1 MTACIFVCA
10 VGMLDGNEGDRG
22 VYASD
27 SLEATLAAKAGDM
40 DTRHVE
46 EFLILSK
53 TLNYTTAAQEAFI
66 ARPTLVEHIAELEGE
81 IGCVL
86 FSKCEGKL
94 SLTPIGRRFVRTASL
109 LLDRV
114 ECIVE
119 EYRSLPDNFL
129 SVRIASTNLPWLE
142 SYAYKACRALRER
155 SPKKIVEIVSVA
167 GPSSTVDALLDGSN
181 DIVVSGFKSW
191 RKDSSKAPFPDGI
204 SGFRLQS
211 ESIMLLM
218 TEGNPL
224 FAKKK
229 LQAADLDGA
238 DIVLPPDIYRSYIRD
253 GVAERFRE
261 RGAVVTMRPLSFGDH
276 FEYFAGDFSESF
288 GVVPATLIPRFGID
302 RRTECRAFEL
312 EDLRIS
318 TEFYV
323 LYRDDFLEDETAS
336 LFVEELKAMAK

>member
-27 SLEATLAAKAGDM
+27 SLEATLAAKAGEM

-94 SLTPIGRRFVRTASL
+94 SSTPIGRRFVRTASL

-129 SVRIASTNLPWLE
+129 SVRIASTNLPWLKATRIKRAARCE
-142 SYAYKACRALRER
+142 SARRKR
-155 SPKKIVEIVSVA
+155 
-167 GPSSTVDALLDGSN
+167 LL
-181 DIVVSGFKSW
+181 K
-191 RKDSSKAPFPDGI
+191 
-204 SGFRLQS
+204 
-211 ESIMLLM
+211 
-218 TEGNPL
+218 
-224 FAKKK
+224 
-229 LQAADLDGA
+229 
-238 DIVLPPDIYRSYIRD
+238 
-253 GVAERFRE
+253 
-261 RGAVVTMRPLSFGDH
+261 
-276 FEYFAGDFSESF
+276 
-288 GVVPATLIPRFGID
+288 
-302 RRTECRAFEL
+302 
-312 EDLRIS
+312 
-318 TEFYV
+318 
-323 LYRDDFLEDETAS
+323 
-336 LFVEELKAMAK
+336 

>member
-27 SLEATLAAKAGDM
+27 SLEATLAAKAGEM

-119 EYRSLPDNFL
+119 EYRSLPIIFF
-129 SVRIASTNLPWLE
+129 R
-142 SYAYKACRALRER
+142 C
-155 SPKKIVEIVSVA
+155 VSRPPICH
-167 GPSSTVDALLDGSN
+167 G
-181 DIVVSGFKSW
+181 
-191 RKDSSKAPFPDGI
+191 SKATRI
-204 SGFRLQS
+204 KRAARCESARRKRL
-211 ESIMLLM
+211 
-218 TEGNPL
+218 
-224 FAKKK
+224 
-229 LQAADLDGA
+229 
-238 DIVLPPDIYRSYIRD
+238 
-253 GVAERFRE
+253 
-261 RGAVVTMRPLSFGDH
+261 
-276 FEYFAGDFSESF
+276 
-288 GVVPATLIPRFGID
+288 
-302 RRTECRAFEL
+302 
-312 EDLRIS
+312 
-318 TEFYV
+318 
-323 LYRDDFLEDETAS
+323 
-336 LFVEELKAMAK
+336 LK